1 MKNVKEDMV
10 DLRNALSIFPLKLKS
25 KSFLNSIE
33 WCSNNKEMKKCVEV
47 DGITG
52 QLGDDLLG

>member
-1 MKNVKEDMV
+1 MKNVKEGIV

-25 KSFLNSIE
+25 KFSPSSTE
-33 WCSNNKEMKKCVEV
+33 WCSNNKEMRKCVEV